1 MKTNASSSI
10 ARLVAILTVAAPL
23 AALVGGGNWH

>member
-1 MKTNASSSI
+1 MNTIFSSSI

-23 AALVGGGNWH
+23 AALVGTGHWG